1 MSESWRDVPI
11 SYKRILLIEDDSLTA
26 IQITRAF
33 EALGVEI
40 IGPAGSLGKAIE
52 LAESEEFDCALVDI
66 NLRGVDAY
74 PAVDILMRRNSPVAF
89 VTVYDKATIP
99 ENYRKIPLIQK
110 PVDASEIAKALAA

>member
-1 MSESWRDVPI
+1 
-11 SYKRILLIEDDSLTA
+11 
-26 IQITRAF
+26 
-33 EALGVEI
+33 VEV

-99 ENYRKIPLIQK
+99 ENYRKIPVIQK